1 MRALRP
7 GRHRAFYATLRAG
20 VEDFASV
27 WNKHVQGKCWHTQ
40 LERRLS
46 PPLLLPSISS
56 VSTVEY
62 TTAAA
67 SVASFNEMRFAL
79 GATVVSSSCL
89 TPPHRGAQPLAQ
101 REIRVRPVK
110 QGLPIDPGGHLGQ
123 RTGLPATAG
132 EPQRQLQSSQEKNTL
147 YDLNWP

>member
-1 MRALRP
+1 MRALRL
-7 GRHRAFYATLRAG
+7 GRHRAFYAILRAG
-20 VEDFASV
+20 VEDTASV
-27 WNKHVQGKCWHTQ
+27 WNRHVQRKCRHTQ

-46 PPLLLPSISS
+46 PPLLLPCIPN
-56 VSTVEY
+56 VNTVEY

-101 REIRVRPVK
+101 REIGVRPVK
-110 QGLPIDPGGHLGQ
+110 QGLPIDPRGHLGQ
-123 RTGLPATAG
+123 RSLPATAG
-132 EPQRQLQSSQEKNTL
+132 ELQGQLQAARKKVII
-147 YDLNWP
+147 WP